1 MRRMGHVP
9 HQEKDT
15 RRNTKPSTEM
25 SDRKAFHGSRK
36 VSKTNAAYVQKNLLV
51 RSCLSVAY

>member
-1 MRRMGHVP
+1 MGHVP